1 MNDNYN
7 SGFPGE
13 KTETPPMLKTLTV
26 LSIIGSIL
34 QIASACSGFF
44 FSKKAYEMTKMG
56 EADISNTQNPSWLK
70 NIMGNPAENIE
81 KARLAMENRVPLLI
95 LGLLAA
101 GLCLYGVLQ
110 MRKLNKQGFTIYVIG
125 QILPFITLAI
135 FIGSIAM
142 KGFGFYFEVFFAL
155 LFITLYLTQKKY
167 LTKE

>member
-1 MNDNYN
+1 MNDNYT

-13 KTETPPMLKTLTV
+13 STEMSPMLKTLTI
-26 LSIIGSIL
+26 LSIIGTIL
-34 QIASACSGFF
+34 QIVSTCSGFF
-44 FSKKAYEMTKMG
+44 FSKKAYEMTKLG
-56 EADISNTQNPSWLK
+56 EADIANTQNPSWLK

-95 LGLLAA
+95 LVLLAA

-142 KGFGFYFEVFFAL
+142 KGFGFYFDVFFTI
-155 LFITLYLTQKKY
+155 LFIALYLTQKKY
-167 LTKE
+167 LAQE